1 MNDVG
6 LFADDEDTCCSVPRF
21 ACGRHASRLSRCL
34 HGPLYVPIII
44 IIITV
49 NLYSAVFFV
58 KEPQTCCMC

>member
-49 NLYSAVFFV
+49 NLYAVFL
-58 KEPQTCCMC
+58 